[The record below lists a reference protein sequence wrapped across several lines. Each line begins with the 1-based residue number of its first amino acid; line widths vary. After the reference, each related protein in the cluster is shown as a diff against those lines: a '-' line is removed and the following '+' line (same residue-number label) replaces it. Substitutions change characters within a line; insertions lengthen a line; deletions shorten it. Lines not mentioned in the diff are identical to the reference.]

1 MTILV
6 TGFDRGCDAVNA
18 SQVLIDSLR
27 EVLPPELESRRSD
40 LHFAILPLSTQKVW
54 DALAAH
60 IASCQPRYCVFT
72 GQARGRGRVELE
84 RLASNLKNF
93 DSPDAEGLQPRGE
106 KIDPTGPQAC
116 HSTLPGQEDMVAVLN
131 ASGIPAALSSCAGN
145 HLCNQILYQ
154 SLSWEKQYATGLCC
168 GFMHIP
174 PLPEQTLSQ
183 WPESPSM
190 PLEMTRTALTRVLLC
205 LMQQQSGEV
214 S

>member
-6 TGFDRGCDAVNA
+6 TGFDRGSDAVNA
-18 SQVLIDSLR
+18 SQALVDSLR
-27 EVLPPELESRRSD
+27 EVLPPELQPRRSD
-40 LHFAILPLSTQKVW
+40 LHFAILPLSTREVW
-54 DALAAH
+54 DALASH

-93 DSPDAEGLQPRGE
+93 GSPDAEGLQPQGE
-106 KIDPTGPQAC
+106 KIDPTGPQTC
-116 HSTLPGQEDMVAVLN
+116 RSTLPGQKDMVALLN

-154 SLSWEKQYATGLCC
+154 SLFWAKQYAPELCC
-168 GFMHIP
+168 GFLHIP

-190 PLEMTRTALTRVLLC
+190 PLETTRRALAQVLLY
-205 LMQQQSGEV
+205 LQQQQSGKAL
-214 S
+214 